1 MPSESTTPPLTRAE
15 VEAFVRK
22 YWSIFAAKQV
32 RAHDSSFASDSFIF
46 SSSSK
51 RVEPGRLVLLRRQR
65 EYMSDSTKV
74 TVQVSNIQIE
84 TVAPDVAVAAYN
96 IQFDAERRII
106 KDAAGKTQGEKH
118 LPNARVTHVVVRDQE
133 GNLKILHEHISR
145 PTD

>member
-1 MPSESTTPPLTRAE
+1 MPSELTGRPLTRAE
-15 VEAFVRK
+15 VEAFVHK

-32 RAHDSSFASDSFIF
+32 RAHDSSFTAESFIF

-84 TVAPDVAVAAYN
+84 TLGPDAAVAAYN
-96 IQFDAERRII
+96 IQFDAEKRVVR
-106 KDAAGKTQGEKH
+106 DAAGTTQGEKH
-118 LPNARVTHVVVRDQE
+118 LSNARVTHVVVRDQE